1 MSIRIPS
8 PTRRAGL
15 LLGALALASG
25 AALAQGSYPNH
36 PITLVVPYPPGGSN
50 DVFARAVGK
59 RLGDALGQPVVI
71 DNRPGAGGS
80 LGASMVAKAP
90 ADGYTLVAVSSS
102 YVTNAAVQAKMPFDP
117 VKSLVG
123 VAPMARGPFLV
134 AVRQDLPVKTPADLV
149 ALAKKQPGKLNYAS
163 SGPGSTNQF
172 ATELLKSS
180 AGIFVTHIPYRG
192 MAPAT
197 TDLMAGT
204 VDMLIASGPSL
215 QPALRSGKARAI
227 AVTSLQPSSIAPDL
241 PPMAGSAPGYKFEL
255 WWGILAPAGIPEAIL
270 QKLNAEIGK
279 VVSTP
284 EMKDYFLK
292 EGAEPFVATQAA
304 FAKQVRD
311 EIPYWQKIAK
321 QSGIN
326 AE

>member
-1 MSIRIPS
+1 MTFQPS
-8 PTRRAGL
+8 RRAGL
-15 LLGALALASG
+15 LLATLALASG
-25 AALAQGSYPNH
+25 AALAQDAWPSR

-59 RLGDALGQPVVI
+59 RLGDALGQPVII

-80 LGASMVAKAP
+80 LGASLVAKAP
-90 ADGYTLVAVSSS
+90 ADGYTLAAVSSS

-134 AVRQDLPVKTPADLV
+134 AVRNELPVKTPADLV
-149 ALAKKQPGKLNYAS
+149 ALAKKEPGKLNYAS

-180 AGIFVTHIPYRG
+180 ANIFVTHIPYRG

-204 VDMLIASGPSL
+204 VDLLIASGPSL
-215 QPALRSGKARAI
+215 QPALKSGKARAI
-227 AVTSLQPSSIAPDL
+227 AVTSLEPSAIAPEL
-241 PPMAGSAPGYKFEL
+241 PPMAGSAPGFKFEL
-255 WWGILAPAGIPEAIL
+255 WWAILAPAGVPEPIL

-279 VVSTP
+279 IVTTP
-284 EMKDYFLK
+284 EMKAYFLK
-292 EGAEPFVATQAA
+292 EGAEPYVLPQAK
-304 FAKQVRD
+304 FAQQVRE

-321 QSGIN
+321 KSGIQ